1 MLIKNEKYSEIQNV
15 LQRMSETL
23 IKQCVLVEDLLVNG
37 WKETNCIKF
46 LQNEESINSLNEMM
60 LQKLSGVV
68 IQFSPKGKDLRKIVY
83 VHEVIIRIELIG
95 GYLDAIVGVIKGTDI
110 KASDYNGYKTALIKF
125 FNQAQKI
132 TQEACYSFY
141 KEDINLANRIVQPSL
156 YEEMNELKTNTM
168 NTLLSDFE
176 QIPLEKQELINI
188 MAFDKAFHFIEKL
201 AEIAIEIAKSTIF
214 ALRGNREI
222 LSS

>member
-1 MLIKNEKYSEIQNV
+1 MLIKNEKYSEIQND
-15 LQRMSETL
+15 LQLMSETL
-23 IKQCVLVEDLLVNG
+23 IKQCALVQDLLVNG
-37 WKETNCIKF
+37 WKDQNCVKF

-60 LQKLSGVV
+60 LQKLSRIV

-95 GYLDAIVGVIKGTDI
+95 GYLDAIVGVIKDADI
-110 KASDYNGYKTALIKF
+110 KVNDYNEYKTALIEF

-141 KEDINLANRIVQPSL
+141 NEDINLAHRIVQPSL
-156 YEEMNELKTNTM
+156 YEEMKDLKTNTM

-176 QIPLEKQELINI
+176 HIPLEKQELINI

-214 ALRGNREI
+214 ALQGNREI
-222 LSS
+222 